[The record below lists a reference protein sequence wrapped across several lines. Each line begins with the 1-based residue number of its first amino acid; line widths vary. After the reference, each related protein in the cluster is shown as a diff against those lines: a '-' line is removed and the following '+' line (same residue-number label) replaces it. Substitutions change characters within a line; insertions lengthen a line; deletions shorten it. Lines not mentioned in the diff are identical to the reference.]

1 MPRPGGRPPAGAGRG
16 QCGRWC
22 AGRAP
27 TRRKWRPTPREEAA
41 CQRAVREA
49 AAAAAAARPER
60 GYTAPGPSHREPAA
74 VWAEEP
80 PEAGEQAKRLAEKA
94 ASLDAAAAAAA
105 EKRAQLERET
115 RARLKQLRNL
125 SLGEAIGG
133 VKWPPELGRRLVPV
147 SFWTTLNFK

>member
-1 MPRPGGRPPAGAGRG
+1 V
-16 QCGRWC
+16 
-22 AGRAP
+22 P
-27 TRRKWRPTPREEAA
+27 T
-41 CQRAVREA
+41 RAVREA

-80 PEAGEQAKRLAEKA
+80 PDAGEQAKRLAEKA
-94 ASLDAAAAAAA
+94 ASLDAAVAAAA

-147 SFWTTLNFK
+147 FFWTTFELFVRK